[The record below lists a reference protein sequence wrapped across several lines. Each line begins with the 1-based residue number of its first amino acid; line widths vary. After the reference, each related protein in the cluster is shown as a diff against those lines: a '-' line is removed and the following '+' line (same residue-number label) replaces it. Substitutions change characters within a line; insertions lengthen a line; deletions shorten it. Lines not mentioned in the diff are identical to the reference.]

1 MPLRSDSEN
10 FALIRVI
17 GVGGGGSNAVNRM
30 IRAEMM
36 GVEFIA
42 CNTDA
47 QALLQSDAPHKIRIG
62 DKITRGLGAGGDSS
76 IGQRAAEEDSEKI
89 AQALDDSDMVFITAG
104 LGGGTGSGAAPIV
117 AQMAKEA
124 GALTIGV
131 VTKPFTFEGAK
142 RKLVA
147 EKAAEE
153 LKAQVDTLIT
163 IPNDRLKDVVQKN
176 TSIIDAFRV
185 VDDVLRQGVQGISD
199 IITMPGL
206 INLDFADVRAIMKD
220 AGSALMGIGRA
231 TGENRAVEAA
241 RMAIA
246 SPLLEVNIQGA
257 QGILFNIT
265 GSSSLSLF
273 EVTEAAEEIRAAADP
288 EANIIF
294 GTSFNE
300 RLGDEVMITV
310 IATGFD
316 GTRRQEPRQ
325 AAAGQTSDASASGRA
340 PRERDFLEELERQRV
355 ESADGG
361 FQIQPD
367 DQAAARRHPR
377 RRAASASRCRSSA
390 RPPTT
395 PTTWRSR
402 ASSAASRSRPAA
414 DACVGRCAPRSRAS
428 EPARLR
434 CSRPP
439 SPRPPIA
446 TYS

>member
-1 MPLRSDSEN
+1 MALRSDSEN

-76 IGQRAAEEDSEKI
+76 IGQRAAEEDRDKI
-89 AQALDDSDMVFITAG
+89 ADALVDSDMVFITAG
-104 LGGGTGSGAAPIV
+104 LGGGTGSGAAPVV
-117 AQMAKEA
+117 AELAKEQ

-131 VTKPFTFEGAK
+131 VTKPFSFEGSR

-147 EKAAEE
+147 EKASEE
-153 LKAQVDTLIT
+153 LKAKVDTLIT
-163 IPNDRLKDVVQKN
+163 IPNDRLRDVVQKN
-176 TSIIDAFRV
+176 TSIVDAFRV
-185 VDDVLRQGVQGISD
+185 VDDVLRQGVAGISD
-199 IITMPGL
+199 IITVPGL

-231 TGENRAVEAA
+231 SGENRAVEAA
-241 RMAIA
+241 RQAIA
-246 SPLLEVNIQGA
+246 SPLLEVDIAGA
-257 QGILFNIT
+257 QGILFNISG
-265 GSSSLSLF
+265 GSNMSLF

-300 RLGDEVMITV
+300 RLGEEVMITV

-316 GTRRQEPRQ
+316 GRRRPAADRAQQPERVPAGALRS
-325 AAAGQTSDASASGRA
+325 APVAAGAAGASVPA
-340 PRERDFLEELERQRV
+340 RDFLEELERQRTEV
-355 ESADGG
+355 EPDGLEAANG
-361 FQIQPD
+361 
-367 DQAAARRHPR
+367 QAAAATAPARSVGEPAPAKRPATYDADDLEIPSFLR
-377 RRAASASRCRSSA
+377 RR
-390 RPPTT
+390 
-395 PTTWRSR
+395 
-402 ASSAASRSRPAA
+402 
-414 DACVGRCAPRSRAS
+414 
-428 EPARLR
+428 
-434 CSRPP
+434 
-439 SPRPPIA
+439 
-446 TYS
+446 

>member
-42 CNTDA
+42 VNTDA

-62 DKITRGLGAGGDSS
+62 DKLTRGLGAGGDPG

-89 AQALDDSDMVFITAG
+89 AEALRDSDMVFITAG
-104 LGGGTGSGAAPIV
+104 MGGGTGSGAAPVI
-117 AQMAKEA
+117 AEIARDL

-131 VTKPFTFEGAK
+131 VTKPFSFEGA
-142 RKLVA
+142 RRRLNA
-147 EKAAEE
+147 EKATEA
-153 LKAQVDTLIT
+153 LRDKVDTLIT
-163 IPNDRLKDVVQKN
+163 IPNDRLKDVVNKE
-176 TSIIDAFRV
+176 TSILDAFRV

-199 IITMPGL
+199 LITVPGL
-206 INLDFADVRAIMKD
+206 INQDFADVRAIMKD

-246 SPLLEVNIQGA
+246 SPLLEVDINGA
-257 QGILFNIT
+257 QGILWNIT

-273 EVTEAAEEIRAAADP
+273 EVQEAAEVIKEAADP

-300 RLGDEVMITV
+300 RLGEEVMVTV

-316 GTRRQEPRQ
+316 GGRKRQIAR
-325 AAAGQTSDASASGRA
+325 ADTTAGVMD
-340 PRERDFLEELERQRV
+340 
-355 ESADGG
+355 
-361 FQIQPD
+361 
-367 DQAAARRHPR
+367 
-377 RRAASASRCRSSA
+377 SS
-390 RPPTT
+390 
-395 PTTWRSR
+395 
-402 ASSAASRSRPAA
+402 
-414 DACVGRCAPRSRAS
+414 V
-428 EPARLR
+428 
-434 CSRPP
+434 
-439 SPRPPIA
+439 
-446 TYS
+446 